1 MKRIADIPRLLDELG
16 IKYRTHGTEL
26 WAPCPHPK
34 HKETRAS
41 WSIQSDPQST
51 SHGVFYCFGC
61 HFTGNAPA
69 LVMEKLGGVSW
80 GHALQWMTD
89 KGLWLKGAL
98 PLDAK
103 LEVRAPRFRKLK
115 IPSGLRGGPLD
126 QWVTPARRYAVSR
139 GITPEQVLRWR
150 IMYGID
156 GDMVGRIV
164 FPLRTLGG
172 EWQSFHA
179 RTYAGHEKRYKNASE
194 EDGYDPGAIFGEEFW
209 PLDAGIK
216 RASTVVLTEGSINAL
231 ACERAGATFL
241 AAIGGSEAHARQLL
255 KLSMWGRL
263 VTVTDPDD
271 AGERLAKE
279 LAMQLSRTTK
289 VEHAIIPKG
298 MDAQQMPPA
307 KLREVLD
314 AIGVQ

>member
-1 MKRIADIPRLLDELG
+1 MKRLADIPRLLDELG
-16 IKYRTHGTEL
+16 IKYRTHGGEL
-26 WAPCPHPK
+26 WAPCPSPK

-41 WSIQSDPQST
+41 WSIQCDPQSQ

-69 LVMEKLGGVSW
+69 LVMERLGGVSW
-80 GHALQWMTD
+80 GYALQWITD
-89 KGLWLKGAL
+89 KGLWLKGTL
-98 PLDAK
+98 PLDAR
-103 LEVRAPRFRKLK
+103 LEIRAPRARKLK
-115 IPSGLRGGPLD
+115 IPAGLRGGPLD
-126 QWVTPARRYAVSR
+126 TWVTPARRYASSR
-139 GITPEQVLRWR
+139 GITSEQILRWR

-172 EWQSFHA
+172 EWSSFHA

-209 PLDAGIK
+209 PFDAGIK

-231 ACERAGATFL
+231 AAERAGATFI

-263 VTVTDPDD
+263 VTLTDPDD
-271 AGERLAKE
+271 AGDRLATSLQAQ
-279 LAMQLSRTTK
+279 LARTTI
-289 VEHAIIPKG
+289 VVRAPVPAG
-298 MDAQQMPPA
+298 LDAQQMPLVQL
-307 KLREVLD
+307 KEVLD
-314 AIGVQ
+314 GIGVH